1 MSKDEIL
8 KVLQD
13 KKTNAVAICVI
24 TDKGEK
30 AIFNT
35 KDGWRM
41 SCYLGNLYYTNEE
54 LAEELSEWNE
64 KIISID

>member
-13 KKTNAVAICVI
+13 KKTNAVAICVT

-41 SCYLGNLYYTNEE
+41 SCYLGNLYYTDEE
-54 LAEELSEWNE
+54 LAEELEEWNE
-64 KIISID
+64 VILSID